1 MTFPFKIP
9 QLGEGLVGARVVTLW
24 KGVGERVERDEPLL
38 EIETDKAIMSLESP
52 VEGDIEEWLVKVEDD
67 AEIGS
72 VVCRIRTPHPN
83 GHETVPEAPE
93 PAEDVS
99 PVAIEHSEGPISPSI
114 RNGQISPRERAL
126 ARAEGISAREIDLL
140 AREEQGRV
148 SREALQAHIGRK
160 NTEVA
165 PGEPFVERKLSPR
178 QARLA
183 SHLES
188 AWREVVPA
196 ILEIEVSWDAIN
208 CEVDEQRA
216 AHKDSDNPLK
226 ATPLHVIAWAV
237 ARVMRVN
244 PRFCSTWKSGG
255 LLREW
260 RHVNVGFAVALEAD
274 ELAVAVVSR
283 AETMDFEKFSRATRA
298 AIASSRA
305 GEKSHGEAQL
315 VISDLSKA
323 GILSAIPLVVPPA
336 TATLFVGTPYDA
348 PVRTTDDGLKWE
360 RRARLV
366 LTCDN
371 RLVNGAGA
379 AAFLRAL
386 QEALPQT
393 TKP

>member
-52 VEGDIEEWLVKVEDD
+52 VEGLIEEWLVKVDDD

-72 VVCRIRTPHPN
+72 VVCRIKTPQQAESHPIVDDAP
-83 GHETVPEAPE
+83 EEPSALQTEAVEAPQ
-93 PAEDVS
+93 S
-99 PVAIEHSEGPISPSI
+99 LGSI
-114 RNGQISPRERAL
+114 RNGQLSPRERAL
-126 ARAEGISAREIDLL
+126 AKSEGVSARELETL
-140 AREEQGRV
+140 SREQNGRV
-148 SREALQAHIGRK
+148 SRDVLHGHIHQK
-160 NTEVA
+160 NIEGA
-165 PGEPFVERKLSPR
+165 PGEPFVERQLSPR

-183 SHLES
+183 AHLES
-188 AWREVVPA
+188 AWRDVVPA
-196 ILEIEVSWDAIN
+196 ILEIEVSWDAIER
-208 CEVDEQRA
+208 EVLEHRN
-216 AHKDSDNPLK
+216 AHKDTDYPLK
-226 ATPLHVIAWAV
+226 ATPLHVIGWAI
-237 ARVMRVN
+237 ANVMREN

-283 AETMDFEKFSRATRA
+283 AETMNFEGFSRASRA
-298 AIASSRA
+298 AIASIRA
-305 GEKSHGEAQL
+305 GQKSHGEAQL
-315 VISDLSKA
+315 IISDLSRA

-348 PVRTTDDGLKWE
+348 PVRTPDDGLRWE

-366 LTCDN
+366 LTCDH

-379 AAFLRAL
+379 AAFLRSL
-386 QEALPQT
+386 QKALPQMET
-393 TKP
+393 S